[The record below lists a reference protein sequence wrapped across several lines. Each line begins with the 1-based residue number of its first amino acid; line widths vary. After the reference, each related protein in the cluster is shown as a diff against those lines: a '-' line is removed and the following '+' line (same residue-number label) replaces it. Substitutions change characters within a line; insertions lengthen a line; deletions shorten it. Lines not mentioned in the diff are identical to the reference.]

1 METLMYIWEVLCQI
15 WPIGLL
21 MGFIAI
27 PLLWIWFNEESE
39 YEPLD
44 DYYVT
49 SAREQMEKRKQESK
63 DFKRKLYEIDK
74 KHLKND

>member
-1 METLMYIWEVLCQI
+1 MENLTYIWEVLCQI

-27 PLLWIWFNEESE
+27 PILWMWLEENNQ

-44 DYYVT
+44 EYYKMKEDYDKNKFD
-49 SAREQMEKRKQESK
+49 SLDCGIDPIDGSK
-63 DFKRKLYEIDK
+63 KEL
-74 KHLKND
+74 